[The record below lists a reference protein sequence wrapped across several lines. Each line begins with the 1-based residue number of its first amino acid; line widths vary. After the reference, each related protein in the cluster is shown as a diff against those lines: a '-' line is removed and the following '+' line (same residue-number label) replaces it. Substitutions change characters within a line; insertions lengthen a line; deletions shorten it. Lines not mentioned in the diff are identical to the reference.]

1 MVQRSVHIVSTSD
14 IILKHVL
21 WLFKMDVN
29 ILGVLDIINDAE
41 MGNIKKL
48 SLWYYSIYDVL

>member
-48 SLWYYSIYDVL
+48 SL